1 MGVTGHFV
9 DSNFKLHHTLLDFI
23 HVEEKHTGANLANH
37 LITSLEQ
44 LGIKEKVTI
53 FYFYYLFLSL
63 TCGFALFID
72 FRYSDGQCQKQRHID
87 EKFMGISG

>member
-1 MGVTGHFV
+1 
-9 DSNFKLHHTLLDFI
+9 
-23 HVEEKHTGANLANH
+23 
-37 LITSLEQ
+37 LEQ

-72 FRYSDGQCQKQRHID
+72 FSYSDEQCQKQRHID
-87 EKFMGISG
+87 ANFMGISG